1 MGLLMQYD
9 LEQEYDIELDFCDS
23 VPMRINGDD
32 GDLRLRF
39 VFFKFRR
46 QALRS
51 SGSHPSF
58 REPGLSSELLSA
70 ELALANVIKALVV
83 PELRKLDDDYFF
95 ALNILECVQ
104 IIINLYCLVFMKK
117 LEQKMKLFLL
127 RFQREKNQN

>member
-1 MGLLMQYD
+1 
-9 LEQEYDIELDFCDS
+9 
-23 VPMRINGDD
+23 MRINRGD
-32 GDLRLRF
+32 GDFRLRF

-51 SGSHPSF
+51 SGSHLSF

-104 IIINLYCLVFMKK
+104 IIINLYCLVFIKK